1 VERSTGSRSPASAAT
16 CVSEVDAPLPRMTA
30 LSVGAQLRQRRP
42 RSSSERA
49 RKVLNPSAPSA
60 PTALREKR
68 SARNSSWVGSGVR
81 CNRCAYIWLLQFLS
95 KSLLVQRPRA
105 VRIPRAH
112 PRLPDAR
119 EPVHEHVDTS
129 KAVARGS
136 CLKAVAAARTE
147 VGDADEWR
155 DRDRGACPLITHDAS
170 VARERLAKRLGE
182 VEKSRLRP

>member
-1 VERSTGSRSPASAAT
+1 MSARGGVRVERTTGSRSPASAAT

-49 RKVLNPSAPSA
+49 RKGLNPTA
-60 PTALREKR
+60 PTAPAALREER

-81 CNRCAYIWLLQFLS
+81 CNRYAYIWLLQFMG

-105 VRIPRAH
+105 VRTPRAR
-112 PRLPDAR
+112 PRLPDGR

-129 KAVARGS
+129 RAVARGS
-136 CLKAVAAARTE
+136 CPKAVSQRAPRSVTLTSGAIETAEHVHLSRTTQVE
-147 VGDADEWR
+147 QGSPWR
-155 DRDRGACPLITHDAS
+155 HD
-170 VARERLAKRLGE
+170 
-182 VEKSRLRP
+182 